1 MTGNFSD
8 DEYNLEDLAVN
19 LNQHLEVVPYT
30 GPHVYTA
37 VLIDVDTNNSADA
50 SESFIVEKII
60 VKISGEVQQNIDDKS
75 EKIEES
81 NSAQGYLTC
90 CSKNDLEDLIDVLP
104 KPFGMTKN

>member
-1 MTGNFSD
+1 M
-8 DEYNLEDLAVN
+8 
-19 LNQHLEVVPYT
+19 
-30 GPHVYTA
+30 
-37 VLIDVDTNNSADA
+37 LIDVDTNNSADA

-60 VKISGEVQQNIDDKS
+60 VKISGEVQQIIDDKS

-81 NSAQGYLTC
+81 NSAQGYLTW